1 MSTIESVPGVPQK
14 ALVDLLNAKTQAEFD
29 TGKAD
34 LLRRVDAAL
43 AIADTKEVTDDLQEL
58 KAALQNL
65 NFLPEAKHDAVTDT
79 QQLQK
84 MLEENSS
91 FSLGDLTELFLLL
104 QEAEQDRKKQDQA
117 ARLAVKPAV
126 FALITAEKKMSY
138 DAAESEKAAGVA
150 SGGGQIA
157 GGLVQIGVGG
167 STLIDTIKAT
177 KHTSDVGTMSKKVQ
191 EKKEHI
197 RDKEDTV
204 GGHND
209 KIATLKDE
217 YDGAS
222 AAEKSALRRQLAE
235 ERAARREARIKT
247 KEMQAE
253 LGPIEGR
260 MKDKSQ
266 SSETLLRY
274 ADAKGRLGQA
284 MTSASTGSGTMVAAF
299 DSAGAKKED
308 ANAKELSSFRE
319 LANAED
325 QTNHEFISSANETFG
340 QAGNL
345 IRSINE
351 STNQSALNIAHNTA

>member
-1 MSTIESVPGVPQK
+1 MSTIDSVPNVPQK
-14 ALVDLLNAKTQAEFD
+14 ALVDLLKAKTQAEFD

-34 LLRRVDAAL
+34 LLSRVDAAL
-43 AIADTKEVTDDLQEL
+43 AIASTKEVADDLQEL

-91 FSLGDLTELFLLL
+91 FSFGDLTELFLLL

-117 ARLAVKPAV
+117 ARLAAKPAV

-138 DAAESEKAAGVA
+138 DAAESEKAAGIA

-167 STLIDTIKAT
+167 STLKDTISAT
-177 KHTSDVGTMSKKVQ
+177 KHTSDVGTMSKEVLA
-191 EKKEHI
+191 KKEPLRHKL
-197 RDKEDTV
+197 DEV
-204 GGHND
+204 SGHND
-209 KIATLKDE
+209 KIAMLKE
-217 YDGAS
+217 AHAS
-222 AAEKSALRRQLAE
+222 ASPEKKEDLLGKLGVERALRS
-235 ERAARREARIKT
+235 EARTKT
-247 KEMQAE
+247 KEMQEALE
-253 LGPIEGR
+253 PFEAR
-260 MKDKSQ
+260 MKEKSQ
-266 SSETLLRY
+266 SAETLLRY

-284 MTSASTGSGTMVAAF
+284 MTSASTGTGTMVAAF
-299 DSAGAKKED
+299 DSAEAKKED

-319 LANAED
+319 LASAED
-325 QTNHEFISSANETFG
+325 QTNHEFIGSATETFG

-345 IRSINE
+345 VRSIND